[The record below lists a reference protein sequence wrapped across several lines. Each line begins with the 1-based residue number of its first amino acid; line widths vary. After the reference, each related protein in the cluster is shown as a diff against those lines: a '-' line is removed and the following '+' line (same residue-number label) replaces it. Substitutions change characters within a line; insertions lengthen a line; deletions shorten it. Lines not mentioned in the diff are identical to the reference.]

1 MFGNIE
7 LFRLSQAMATH
18 ASTRL
23 GVIAQNVAN
32 ADTPGYRGQDT
43 VALTPDLDRIQASA
57 FMRQTRH
64 GHISSL
70 SRNSQVLASQDTELS
85 PNGNSVSVEK
95 ELLKAAQVQSQHDRA
110 LAVYKS
116 ALTIL
121 RTSIGRR

>member
-43 VALTPDLDRIQASA
+43 VAFTPDWTAHKPRLSCV
-57 FMRQTRH
+57 RH
-64 GHISSL
+64 GTGIF
-70 SRNSQVLASQDTELS
+70 
-85 PNGNSVSVEK
+85 
-95 ELLKAAQVQSQHDRA
+95 LLFPA
-110 LAVYKS
+110 
-116 ALTIL
+116 I
-121 RTSIGRR
+121 RRF

>member
-1 MFGNIE
+1 
-7 LFRLSQAMATH
+7 
-18 ASTRL
+18 
-23 GVIAQNVAN
+23 
-32 ADTPGYRGQDT
+32 
-43 VALTPDLDRIQASA
+43 
-57 FMRQTRH
+57 MRQTRH

-116 ALTIL
+116 AMTIL

>member
-43 VALTPDLDRIQASA
+43 VAFTPDLDRAQASA
-57 FMRQTRH
+57 SMRQTRH

-70 SRNSQVLASQDTELS
+70 SRNSQVLASQDTEL
-85 PNGNSVSVEK
+85 PRTATRSVSK
-95 ELLKAAQVQSQHDRA
+95 RN
-110 LAVYKS
+110 Y
-116 ALTIL
+116 
-121 RTSIGRR
+121 